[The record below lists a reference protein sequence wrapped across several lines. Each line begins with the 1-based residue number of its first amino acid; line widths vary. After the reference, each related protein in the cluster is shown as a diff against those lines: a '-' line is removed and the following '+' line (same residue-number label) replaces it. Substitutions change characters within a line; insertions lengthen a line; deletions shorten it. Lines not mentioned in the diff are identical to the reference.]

1 MPAPCGHCR
10 QCEKVLRGVHPDIT
24 YVEREKDAKEIKVDQ
39 MRAVRAASLVLPNDA
54 ARSVY
59 IVRDAD
65 LMRNEA
71 QNAMLKVF
79 EEPAPH
85 VVFILLAA
93 NAERLIG
100 TVRSRCVELVL
111 PPRGHELPELTERL
125 FSAGTRYDILSA
137 ALEFEK
143 LSRPELVEAISS
155 VKACALREFS
165 AGRLDGEKFGRI
177 AENMNRAEK
186 YMVHNVS
193 AGYVSG
199 LIMTAFI

>member
-1 MPAPCGHCR
+1 
-10 QCEKVLRGVHPDIT
+10 
-24 YVEREKDAKEIKVDQ
+24 
-39 MRAVRAASLVLPNDA
+39 MRAVRAASFVLPNEA

-111 PPRGHELPELTERL
+111 PPSGHEIPELAERL
-125 FSAGTRYDILSA
+125 FKAGTNSEVLKVC
-137 ALEFEK
+137 LEFEK
-143 LSRPELVEAISS
+143 LSRPELAEAVSA
-155 VKACALREFS
+155 VKECALREYS
-165 AGRLDGEKFGRI
+165 SGRLRADKLGRI
-177 AENMNRAEK
+177 VDNMNTAEK

-193 AGYVSG
+193 SGYVSG